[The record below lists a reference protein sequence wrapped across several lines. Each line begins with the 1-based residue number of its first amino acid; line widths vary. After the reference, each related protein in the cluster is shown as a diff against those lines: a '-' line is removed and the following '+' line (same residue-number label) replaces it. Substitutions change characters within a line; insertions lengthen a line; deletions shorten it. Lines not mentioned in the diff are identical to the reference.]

1 MMYEVKKTLKE
12 RKLDKSDQGVN
23 LKNTSNLLLSMAIFK
38 HDDIL
43 LLKSLVLYLPYLTS
57 ENNIQFE
64 LHYLFR
70 NH

>member
-23 LKNTSNLLLSMAIFK
+23 LKNTSNLLLSRAIFK

-64 LHYLFR
+64 F
-70 NH
+70 